1 MEKAVL
7 NLKND
12 YGFIVKMDI
21 TDLDNPDVKV
31 YDFEGNEVA
40 GGGGGGADLLTCD
53 IKVVNH
59 TGMVAAFIYQPDI
72 KDGAITGEVTLP
84 PLNNNDEANV
94 KAYCYYDS
102 PPFINVSALKTT
114 TPPTPATMTASDAVN
129 CSLDLAD
136 PSDPLVLVTESN
148 ASITITLS

>member
-1 MEKAVL
+1 MSKAKL
-7 NLKND
+7 LLKND
-12 YGFIVKMDI
+12 VGLVLDI
-21 TDLDNPDVKV
+21 TESPLGCTV
-31 YDFEGNEVA
+31 YDLEGNEIS
-40 GGGGGGADLLTCD
+40 GGGGGDLLTCD

-59 TGMVAAFIYQPDI
+59 TGMVVAVIYQPDI

-84 PLNNNDEANV
+84 PLNNNDEANI

-102 PPFINVSALKTT
+102 TPFINVSALKTT
-114 TPPTPATMTASDAVN
+114 TPPTPATMTASNAVN

-136 PSDPLVLVTESN
+136 PSDPLVLITGPN